1 MNQGSEKEYL
11 ILKKQTYKRDLNRNE
26 TDLTLSACT
35 FFASAIL
42 ITKSITLGSVESGTF
57 IGDFINTIPYIGAG
71 LAGFSIKNLIAAISE
86 KAKLEIKIEEIDK
99 KIEELNLEGENKIK
113 W

>member
-35 FFASAIL
+35 FFASAIT
-42 ITKSITLGSVESGTF
+42 IVRAIALGPDNSDTF

-71 LAGFSIKNLIAAISE
+71 LAGFSIKNLIDAISE
-86 KAKLEIKIEEIDK
+86 KAKLEIKIEDIDK
-99 KIEELNLEGENKIK
+99 KIEELNMEGENKIK
-113 W
+113 